1 MEAEGMADLRKELL
15 ADLRGAVVEV
25 GCGNGLNFGY
35 YPRAVTGVV
44 GVEPEPR
51 LRALA
56 EQAAAAS
63 SVPVRVTPGT
73 AGALPLD
80 DDSVDAAVLCLVMCS
95 FDDRPGALAELRRVL
110 RPGGTL
116 HFLEHT
122 IAETRGLRMVQRLA
136 DATLWPLL
144 AGGCHTSTDPL
155 ALIESAGFTV
165 TGVRRLRFPDQ
176 RLTLPAP
183 PHVLGAARLD

>member
-1 MEAEGMADLRKELL
+1 MTRSESSAPIPGSNDRPRPLFSRFYAYVSPRMEAEGMADLRKELL

-35 YPRAVTGVV
+35 YPRAVSGVV

-80 DDSVDAAVLCLVMCS
+80 DD
-95 FDDRPGALAELRRVL
+95 
-110 RPGGTL
+110 
-116 HFLEHT
+116 
-122 IAETRGLRMVQRLA
+122 
-136 DATLWPLL
+136 
-144 AGGCHTSTDPL
+144 
-155 ALIESAGFTV
+155 
-165 TGVRRLRFPDQ
+165 
-176 RLTLPAP
+176 
-183 PHVLGAARLD
+183 